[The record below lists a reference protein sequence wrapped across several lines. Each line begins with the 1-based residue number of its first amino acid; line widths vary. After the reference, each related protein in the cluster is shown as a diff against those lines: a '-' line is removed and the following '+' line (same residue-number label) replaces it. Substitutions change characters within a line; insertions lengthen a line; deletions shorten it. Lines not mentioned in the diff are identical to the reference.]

1 MGSGSRFGH
10 PYDLCPGHNRSWF
23 PKLKLDKAPAAVHP
37 TCEGRQSASSRSPPN
52 LPRPSRRNRR
62 CARTERHGSSAHR
75 IRTVPPG
82 HGARMDR
89 PFRDAV
95 IRAGLDPA
103 PVTPHV
109 MWHTAITKLVQAGID
124 LPTIQ
129 RISGRK
135 TVAMVLRYTH
145 VHGQH
150 IDQAIRAI
158 GRTRPEPPANETSR
172 TITHELHTGSG
183 EVSAARRANG
193 PKER

>member
-1 MGSGSRFGH
+1 MGSGLRFGH

-23 PKLKLDKAPAAVHP
+23 PKLKLDKARRLFIPHAKAGEREQP
-37 TCEGRQSASSRSPPN
+37 ITSELAEILQKEQEIRSDREAWIFRSPH
-52 LPRPSRRNRR
+52 SD
-62 CARTERHGSSAHR
+62 SAA
-75 IRTVPPG
+75 G

-103 PVTPHV
+103 PVTPHI

-129 RISGRK
+129 RISGHK

-158 GRTRPEPPANETSR
+158 SRTRPEPPANETSR
-172 TITHELHTGSG
+172 TISHELHTGSG